1 MKLFALILTLAFAP
15 LIQAAAYCDDPAI
28 IEDWKNTAK
37 KYSHSD
43 NWQQLH
49 AVWLGLCQKV
59 RGGSIS
65 QSRAASIFEQERD
78 RIKRAE
84 EKRVRVVVKPSG

>member
-1 MKLFALILTLAFAP
+1 MKPFALIVTLAIAQP
-15 LIQAAAYCDDPAI
+15 LQAGAYCDDPTI
-28 IEDWKNTAK
+28 IEDWKNTAT

-43 NWQQLH
+43 KWQQLH

-59 RGGSIS
+59 RDGSIS
-65 QSRAASIFEQERD
+65 QSRAASIFEQERE

-84 EKRVRVVVKPSG
+84 EKRVRVVVKPFG

>member
-1 MKLFALILTLAFAP
+1 MKTFVLIISLAFAQS
-15 LIQAAAYCDDPAI
+15 IQAAAYCDDPAVI
-28 IEDWKNTAK
+28 ADWDNTAK

-59 RGGSIS
+59 RDGSIS
-65 QSRAASIFEQERD
+65 QGQAASIFEEERA
-78 RIKRAE
+78 RIKLAE
-84 EKRVRVVVKPSG
+84 WRKVRVRVDPFG